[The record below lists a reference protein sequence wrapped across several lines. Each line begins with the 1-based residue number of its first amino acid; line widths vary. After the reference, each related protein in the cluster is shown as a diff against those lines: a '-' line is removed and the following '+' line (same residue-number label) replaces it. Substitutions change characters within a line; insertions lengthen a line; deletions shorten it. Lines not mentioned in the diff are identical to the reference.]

1 MNGAVAAVGRQRHAC
16 GRHCAARAGHHER
29 GRGCAARAGYHE
41 RGRGCAARAGYHC
54 VTQSAEFV
62 STKPSAL
69 LASTAAW
76 QLIR

>member
-16 GRHCAARAGHHER
+16 RRH
-29 GRGCAARAGYHE
+29 CAARAGYHE

>member
-16 GRHCAARAGHHER
+16 GRH
-29 GRGCAARAGYHE
+29 CAARAGYHE